1 MAEEISIS
9 FLLNNSVAVGV
20 MWYVLT
26 RLKPSLDK
34 LANSIDNLNTNVK
47 ERLNSL
53 EDGQRQFQMQI
64 HELKLNVDAIK
75 RGDS

>member
-1 MAEEISIS
+1 MAEEMTLS
-9 FLLNNSVAVGV
+9 FFINNGVAVGV

-34 LANSIDNLNTNVK
+34 LSTSIDTLNTNVK

-64 HELKLNVDAIK
+64 HELKVNVDAIK